1 MAVYGKLGFLGMR
14 TAAAVFTDRD
24 RAIQGGL
31 VAGPT
36 LGRRRKKEEK

>member
-1 MAVYGKLGFLGMR
+1 MAVHRTPGFLGR
-14 TAAAVFTDRD
+14 QTAAAVFTDRD

-36 LGRRRKKEEK
+36 LGRRRKKEGK